1 MEVIA
6 KIKDVFLGV
15 WCVLNEMSPYL
26 LFGFLMAGIL
36 SVLVSRD
43 FVERHLGGRGL
54 KEIVKAALMG
64 VPMPLCSCSVIPVT
78 AGLRRHGAS
87 KGATTSFLASTPQ
100 TGVDS
105 IAVTYSL
112 LGGVFTL
119 FRVVVAFVTGLLCG
133 TMVEAF
139 SKTHDEKGVV
149 DEEHCSCCS
158 AEAKKKSALRR
169 MFEYGF
175 INLPQDIGLALLLGV
190 LISAV
195 LGALVPENYFADTF
209 GSGILTML
217 VMLLIGTPLYVCST
231 ASIPIA
237 MALMQMGVSPGA
249 ALVFLISGPATN
261 AATLSTMWKMI
272 GRRSTLIYLASLFV
286 CALGAGLL
294 FDALPYAAETA
305 EHAHMHDEAGGWF
318 KLLCT
323 VALLLLLLVTN
334 LPKKKAHA
342 HD

>member
-1 MEVIA
+1 MEMVKEILH
-6 KIKDVFLGV
+6 DG
-15 WCVLNEMSPYL
+15 WSVLNEMSPYL
-26 LFGFLMAGIL
+26 LFGFLVAGVL
-36 SVLVSRD
+36 SVVVSRD
-43 FVERHLGGRGL
+43 FVERHLGGRGF
-54 KEIVKAALMG
+54 KEVVKAALMG

-119 FRVVVAFVTGLLCG
+119 FRVLVAFVTGLLCG
-133 TMVEAF
+133 TMVETF
-139 SKTHDEKGVV
+139 SDSNDDQGIA
-149 DEEHCSCCS
+149 DEEGCCCCG
-158 AEAKKKSALRR
+158 AAAKKKPAWRR
-169 MFEYGF
+169 ILEYGF
-175 INLPQDIGLALLLGV
+175 INLPRDIGKALLLGI

-195 LGALVPENYFADTF
+195 LSAIVPDNYFADKLS
-209 GSGILTML
+209 SGLVTML

-237 MALMQMGVSPGA
+237 MALMHMGVSPGA

-272 GRRSTLIYLASLFV
+272 GRRSTFIYLGSLFV

-294 FDALPYAAETA
+294 FDALPFAAGTA
-305 EHAHMHDEAGGWF
+305 EHAHLHEETGGLF

-323 VALLLLLLVTN
+323 LALLGLLVTTN
-334 LPKKKAHA
+334 LPCKKEPAE
-342 HD
+342 

>member
-1 MEVIA
+1 MEL
-6 KIKDVFLGV
+6 IKDILSGV
-15 WCVLNEMSPYL
+15 WHVLTEMSPYL
-26 LFGFLMAGIL
+26 LFGFLMAGVL

-54 KEIVKAALMG
+54 KEIVKASLLG

-112 LGGVFTL
+112 LGGMFTL

-133 TMVEAF
+133 TMVETF
-139 SKTHDEKGVV
+139 SSPDDDAGLEDEG
-149 DEEHCSCCS
+149 HCSCCS
-158 AEAKKKSALRR
+158 EAAQKKPALRR

-175 INLPQDIGLALLLGV
+175 INLPKDIGKALLLGV
-190 LISAV
+190 LVSAV
-195 LGALVPENYFADTF
+195 LGALVPDNYFADKLS
-209 GSGILTML
+209 SGILTML

-272 GRRSTLIYLASLFV
+272 GRRSTLIYIGSLFI

-294 FDALPYAAETA
+294 FDVLPFAAETVQN
-305 EHAHMHDEAGGWF
+305 AHMHDEAGGWF
-318 KLLCT
+318 KVVCT
-323 VALLLLLLVTN
+323 VVLLLLLLVTN
-334 LPKKKAHA
+334 LPHKKEQAP
-342 HD
+342 D